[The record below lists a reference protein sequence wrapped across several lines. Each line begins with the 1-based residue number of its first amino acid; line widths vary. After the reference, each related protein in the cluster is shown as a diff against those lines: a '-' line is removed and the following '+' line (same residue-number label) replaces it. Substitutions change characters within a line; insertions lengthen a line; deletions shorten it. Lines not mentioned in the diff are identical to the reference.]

1 MDWFPPILYGGY
13 IMSVY
18 SEIEIKTDVN
28 KLYKDLSKKNGILLD
43 TFLCS
48 YLRQFEV
55 KPEFDKDTY
64 TDEQLIIALEGVIQK
79 VIE

>member
-1 MDWFPPILYGGY
+1 
-13 IMSVY
+13 MSIF

-28 KLYKDLSKKNGILLD
+28 KLYNDLSKKNGILLD

-48 YLRQFEV
+48 YLRQFRV
-55 KPEFDKDTY
+55 KPEFDEQTY
-64 TDEQLIIALEGVIQK
+64 TDEQLITALEGVIQK